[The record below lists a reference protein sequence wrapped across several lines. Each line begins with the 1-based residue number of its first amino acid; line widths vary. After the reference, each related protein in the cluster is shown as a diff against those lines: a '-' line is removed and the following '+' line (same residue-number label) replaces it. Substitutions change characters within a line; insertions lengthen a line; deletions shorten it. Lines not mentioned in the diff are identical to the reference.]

1 MYQYTTILDH
11 FSIDVVGDRV
21 SHGCLLISLDQ
32 GRLGVDEVGRRQEE
46 WEKEIETLDQKE
58 TQMTSSMAVDPI

>member
-1 MYQYTTILDH
+1 MYIIHHNTVTWKILVLMSG
-11 FSIDVVGDRV
+11 FSGRLMVVP
-21 SHGCLLISLDQ
+21 SSSFFIE

-58 TQMTSSMAVDPI
+58 TPMT